1 MKKVLSNIV
10 TSNTIKRIRSEEKK
24 ALINTMQISQKLKI
38 PYPMKQIYHFVIPP
52 NLFQT
57 WHTKSLP
64 PLMANSVAKLRQIN
78 PRFNYFLF
86 DDNDCREFIKDNFS
100 LDVLNAF
107 DTLKPG
113 AYKADLW
120 RYCILYKK
128 GGVYLDIKYQP
139 VSGFKLVNL
148 LEKEHWVL
156 DADGNGIYNAV
167 MVCKAGNNILMN
179 AINQIV
185 DHVKNRYYGGGVLDV
200 TGPGLLSRYF
210 SSSDKKAF
218 DMKHFFYN
226 SLNNRFV
233 ELNGYIVLKSYN
245 GYIEEA
251 KKTQKTQYY
260 GVLWNNRNIYN

>member
-1 MKKVLSNIV
+1 MKSFLSNVV
-10 TSNTIKRIRSEEKK
+10 TSNTIKKIRQEKTQS
-24 ALINTMQISQKLKI
+24 LINHIEISQKLKI
-38 PYPMKQIYHFVIPP
+38 PYPMKEKYHFIIPP

-57 WHTKSLP
+57 WHSKILP
-64 PLMANSVAKLRQIN
+64 PLMASSVAKLRQTN

-86 DDNDCREFIKDNFS
+86 DDNDCREFIKNNFS
-100 LDVLNAF
+100 LEVLNAF

-128 GGVYLDIKYQP
+128 GGVYLDIKYRP
-139 VSGFKLVNL
+139 VNGFRLINL

-156 DADGNGIYNAV
+156 DADCNGIYNAV
-167 MVCKAGNNILMN
+167 MICAAGNNILMN

-185 DHVKNRYYGGGVLDV
+185 EHVKNRYYGPGMLDV

-210 SSSDKKAF
+210 NRDEKNAF
-218 DMKHFFYN
+218 DMKHFFHN

-245 GYIEEA
+245 GYIEESR
-251 KKTQKTQYY
+251 KNQKIPHY
-260 GVLWNNRNIYN
+260 GVLWSNKDIYN